1 MVNPIRVRLV
11 KEWIVSHPYHSF
23 DQAYNYAQELGA
35 TEDEIHQALLEIES
49 DNSIS
54 FNRASENQESERAEK
69 PVVKKKIKIPVT
81 KKSAAILTLL
91 LMIGTG
97 TIYSLVNLQNTQT
110 QTKAAD
116 SLVETVSN
124 NTPFDVLAPEV
135 VYANQTPL
143 SSDNVFSFPPT
154 DITLKYSG
162 TPTKEVVGFFPYWML
177 DREDQINI
185 QGLTTVNLFGLETDG
200 KGNIMISRDDGQ
212 DLGWKMWNDK
222 KLNSFLDRVKKRKMK
237 VLITIKSF
245 NNDNIESIT
254 ASDESQE
261 RFISNAIQLVQSK
274 SLDGINIDF
283 EYIGKAPEKTKQGFV
298 RLIANLNEELKRQV
312 PDAVLTVDTYVTA
325 GARTDFFEIS
335 LLEDHLDAFVIM
347 GYDIHTPKG
356 AAGPVA
362 PLEGPSGIAGFVQSY
377 LDRVSAEKL
386 ILAVPYYG
394 YSWPDDG
401 NPGKAI
407 SYAELANMSK
417 KVNLQWNSTSQTPYF
432 TYVEPES
439 DLTYT
444 AHFDNARSLGLKYD
458 YVLNKNLQGVAIWA
472 LGYDGLNQE
481 LQQVLLEKFSN

>member
-1 MVNPIRVRLV
+1 MINPVRVRLV
-11 KEWIVSHPYHSF
+11 KEWIIAHPYHSF
-23 DQAYNYAQELGA
+23 AQAYNYAQELGA
-35 TEDEIHQALLEIES
+35 SEDEIRQALQDIES
-49 DNSIS
+49 DKSLNFPHTTTQENIQVDNSVS
-54 FNRASENQESERAEK
+54 
-69 PVVKKKIKIPVT
+69 KKKFNLPVK
-81 KKSAAILTLL
+81 KKSAAIISLLFLVGAGSIYTL
-91 LMIGTG
+91 I
-97 TIYSLVNLQNTQT
+97 NLPNTETQT
-110 QTKAAD
+110 RASD
-116 SLVETVSN
+116 NIVERSSN
-124 NTPFDVLAPEV
+124 NTPFDVLAPDM

-143 SSDNVFSFPPT
+143 SSDKVFSFPPT

-177 DREDQINI
+177 EREDQINI

-200 KGNIMISRDDGQ
+200 KGNIMIARDDGQ

-222 KLNSFLDRVKKRKMK
+222 KINSFLDRVKKRKMK

-283 EYIGKAPEKTKQGFV
+283 EYIGRAPEQTRQGFV

-312 PDAVLTVDTYVTA
+312 PDAVLTVDTYVTS
-325 GARTDFFEIS
+325 GARNDFFEIS

-377 LDRVSAEKL
+377 LERVSADKL

-394 YSWPDDG
+394 YAWPDNG
-401 NPGKAI
+401 EPGKAI
-407 SYAELANMSK
+407 SYAELANMSR
-417 KVNLQWNSTSQTPYF
+417 KVQLQWNNTSQTPYF

-439 DLTYT
+439 NLTYT

-458 YVLNKNLQGVAIWA
+458 FILNKDLQGVAIWA

-481 LQQVLLEKFSN
+481 LQQVLLEKFTQ